1 MPRVIKGNRTPDQMD
16 AEIDHTEDM
25 LEAAGLAEQA
35 QRVATWRAPVEAW
48 RGSRKALGRRRSK
61 MNARRQLAVRR
72 LKKLCKRFSN
82 KLLAAVEQDR
92 TNPLYK
98 TYFSVSPTELASV
111 RLADRVRTV
120 RAWAAHPH
128 PALEPL
134 QADLLGVCDV
144 IDASLQ
150 EEAAIDLVG
159 QQVAG
164 EGDAVAKQLTEHRDE
179 LHRELAA
186 LAPSRGEERDWAGE
200 FFQVGKG

>member
-1 MPRVIKGNRTPDQMD
+1 MPRVIKGNSTPDQMD

-35 QRVATWRAPVEAW
+35 QRVATWRAPVEAL
-48 RGSRKALGRRRSK
+48 RGSRKAIGRRRSK

-72 LKKLCKRFSN
+72 LNKLCKRFSN

-98 TYFSVSPTELASV
+98 TYFPIAPSDFAKV

-128 PALEPL
+128 PALEPVL
-134 QADLLGVCDV
+134 ADLLVACDG
-144 IDASLQ
+144 IDASLP
-150 EEAAIDLVG
+150 EEAAIDLVAK
-159 QQVAG
+159 QVAG
-164 EGDAVAKQLTEHRDE
+164 EGDTVAKQLTERRDE

-200 FFQVGKG
+200 FFQVGRS